1 MKKATILFALLALAA
16 LQACQDSEPSAISL
30 HLAIEADLALEHEN
44 LRLYPIL
51 ADAAFLGQRPE
62 MADWLNLPEALENPR
77 FRLTEHKPFGRFADA
92 DAVNNLTVQ
101 NKTEA
106 TVFLM
111 AGEVVQGGNQ
121 DRIIAEDAVIA
132 ARSIVHI
139 PVFCVEQGRWS
150 PHGGGGGPSAS
161 ETAPS
166 THAFTGYYQVASSK
180 VRRATQHS
188 KSQQEVWDE
197 VALITS
203 AHGAQTSTG
212 TYAALEQSD
221 EFRGRRDAYVRFF
234 TGKFDERP
242 AVVGLIAVSGGK
254 VIGADV
260 FAHPG
265 LFQKQYPALLHS
277 YAADAVTST
286 AGNKMTEEQ
295 VQAYARKLLPR
306 AEAALGRDGSAMPA
320 AHFSDM

>member
-1 MKKATILFALLALAA
+1 MKKAILLSALLAMAV
-16 LQACQDSEPSAISL
+16 LQACQNSEPAATSL
-30 HLAIEADLALEHEN
+30 SLATEADPGLEHEH

-51 ADAAFLGQRPE
+51 AEADFLSQRPE

-77 FRLTEHKPFGRFADA
+77 FRLTERKPFGRFADA
-92 DAVNNLTVQ
+92 DAVNSLTVQ

-139 PVFCVEQGRWS
+139 PVFCVEHGRWS
-150 PHGGGGGPSAS
+150 PHGGGGGPEAS
-161 ETAPS
+161 ESSS
-166 THAFTGYYQVASSK
+166 TSYAFTGYYQVASSE
-180 VRRATQHS
+180 VRRATQSS
-188 KSQQEVWDE
+188 KNQQEVWDK
-197 VALITS
+197 VAQITS
-203 AHGAQTSTG
+203 SQGVQTTTG
-212 TYAALEQSD
+212 TYAALEQAD
-221 EFRGRRDAYVRFF
+221 EFRARRDAYVRFF

-242 AVVGLIAVSGGK
+242 DVVGLIAVTGGK

-277 YAADAVTST
+277 YATDAVTSGT
-286 AGNKMTEEQ
+286 APGLTEAQ
-295 VQAYARKLLPR
+295 VQEYARKLLPR
-306 AEAALGRDGSAMPA
+306 AEAALGEKPA
-320 AHFSDM
+320 GHFSDL